1 MSQYNL
7 GQMYEAGQGV
17 ARDFAEAAQWY
28 RRAAESGIAHARFSL
43 GVAYAL
49 GRGVPQD
56 YLEAHK
62 WLNLD
67 AAAYTADDDR
77 NRAVKARDL
86 VATRMTSREIAQAQ
100 RLAREWQ
107 QRGR

>member
-62 WLNLD
+62 WLNLA